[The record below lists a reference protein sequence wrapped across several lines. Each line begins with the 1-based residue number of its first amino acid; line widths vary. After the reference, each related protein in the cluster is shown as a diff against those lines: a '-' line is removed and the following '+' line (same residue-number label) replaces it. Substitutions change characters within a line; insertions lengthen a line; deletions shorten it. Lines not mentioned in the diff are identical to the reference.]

1 MMSLESKRKWIF
13 PKKIIETDILESI
26 LKERGVEDQDAF
38 FSADPSLI
46 PDSSLLYDSSYAT
59 KRIIEAVENNE
70 KIVIHGDYDADGIC
84 ASAILW
90 DFLYRDLSLHMGKK
104 IDVVPY
110 IPSRI
115 EQGYG
120 LTESSINDVIDLG
133 AKLLISVDCGV
144 RDCEIIH
151 RYMEKGLDFV
161 ITDHHQPPSDMPSRL
176 KYPLVHQMYPKKEYP
191 FVQIC
196 GATVAFLLIQ
206 QIKKEVGIDEQITE
220 DTKGLDL
227 VALATVTDMMP
238 LQNINRVIVKL
249 GLNQMRKGQRV
260 GLKSLLLRAGIDP
273 KLVNSYHL
281 GYVIGPRINASGRIG
296 SPMEAVKLLVSRDE
310 KLCNEISNNLE
321 ILNAQ
326 RQKMTEDMLNEADLQ
341 AKDFASEKLLFVIGH
356 NWHEGVIGLVAG
368 KLLEKYHKPVLVA
381 TNNDGVVKGSA
392 RSIQGFNITKAF
404 EKFSKY
410 LERYGGHELAGG
422 FTLKEEN
429 VDNFR
434 NSLLSCANENITD
447 EQLVS
452 ELNIDLFLN
461 SGDIGVVLINDLVK
475 LEPFGYGNPRP
486 LIVLTNLIV
495 FKKQVMGKES
505 AHMKL
510 TVKGDGIGLLT
521 LTLFNCYS
529 DTEKIFEENSI
540 DVVGYPDLNVWNGNE
555 SVQFNVKE
563 WKFSC

>member
-1 MMSLESKRKWIF
+1 MSLESKRKWIF
-13 PKKIIETDILESI
+13 PKKVEADILESI

-38 FSADPSLI
+38 FSADPSTI
-46 PDSSLLYDSSYAT
+46 PSSDFLYDSSSAA
-59 KRIIEAVENNE
+59 KRIIKAVENGE

-90 DFLYRDLSLHMGKK
+90 EFLYRDLSEHMQKK
-104 IDVVPY
+104 VDVIPY
-110 IPSRI
+110 IPSRM

-120 LTESSINDVIDLG
+120 LTESSINDVVDLG
-133 AKLLISVDCGV
+133 AKLLLSVDCGV
-144 RDCEIIH
+144 RDYEIIH

-161 ITDHHQPPSDMPSRL
+161 ITDHHQPPSDMPSEL
-176 KYPLVHQMYPKKEYP
+176 EYPLVHQMYPKKEYP

-206 QIKKEVGIDEQITE
+206 QIKKEVGIDAKITE

-238 LQNINRVIVKL
+238 LQNVNRVFVKL

-310 KLCNEISNNLE
+310 KFCNEISNNLE
-321 ILNAQ
+321 ILNGE

-341 AKDFASEKLLFVIGH
+341 AKNFASEKLLFVIGE

-368 KLLEKYHKPVLVA
+368 KLLERYHKPVLVA
-381 TNNDGVVKGSA
+381 TNNDGIVKGSA
-392 RSIQGFNITKAF
+392 RSIPGFNITKAF

-429 VDNFR
+429 VANFR
-434 NSLLSCANENITD
+434 DSVLSYANENITD
-447 EQLVS
+447 EQLIS

-461 SGDIGVVLINDLVK
+461 SGDIGIVLINNLVK

-486 LIVLTNLIV
+486 LIVLKDLVV

-510 TVKGDGIGLLT
+510 TVKGDGVGLLT

-529 DTEKIFEENSI
+529 DIEKIFEENRI

-563 WKFSC
+563 WKFSH